1 MAGNHASMS
10 LQASSFAP
18 LMEWILRARRVGL
31 DLGGWNADFEGA
43 RLFLDG
49 ILAERNVSI
58 AYEAGER

>member
-1 MAGNHASMS
+1 M
-10 LQASSFAP
+10 
-18 LMEWILRARRVGL
+18 ILYARRVGL

-49 ILAERNVSI
+49 LRAERHASI